1 MKYQL
6 LFAVAFL
13 SLQSISQNVASLP
26 DGRKVILES
35 NGTWHYQNP
44 TLKESVNV
52 ECESSIENLKK
63 PNKNIDRLKS
73 HVAVENDC
81 NVENIKVISF
91 SQGRG
96 NGMYTICVNGKIMK
110 YKMIGTVFMKS
121 EQDPFQS
128 KN

>member
-1 MKYQL
+1 MG
-6 LFAVAFL
+6 FF
-13 SLQSISQNVASLP
+13 SLQSFSQNVASLP
-26 DGRKVILES
+26 DGRKVILKS
-35 NGTWHYQNP
+35 DGTWQFQNP
-44 TLKESVNV
+44 TAKESLSVQ
-52 ECESSIENLKK
+52 CDSSIENLKK

-81 NVENIKVISF
+81 NVENVKVISF

-96 NGMYTICVNGKIMK
+96 NGMYTLCVNGKIMK

-128 KN
+128 KP